1 MTATPDAISA
11 SASTGPFWLHV
22 ALDVPLDGVFDYQHH
37 EPVLVGQRVIVQFG
51 RRQMIGVV
59 VALPEQPSYPPE
71 QVKAIEQVLDDLPPF
86 PADWLRMARFA
97 STYYH
102 RPLGEVMMPALPG
115 PLRKPSAYLGKRS
128 AGGPVLRMAK
138 RKEKK
143 VEPVDSDVLPVL
155 NAKQQAAVDGIV
167 AAKPGSCL
175 LLHGVTGSGKT
186 EVYMRVLE
194 QVLAAGRQVL
204 FMVPEI
210 NLTPQFEQVLRAR
223 LARVLPG
230 DVLAVLHS
238 GLSEGERL
246 RSWLRVNSGQARI
259 LLGTRLSI
267 FTPMPELGLIIV
279 DEEHD
284 SSYKQ
289 QDGLRYSARDLAV
302 WRGYDLKVPV
312 VLGSATPSLE
322 SWNHA
327 RQGRYSL
334 LSLPKRAR
342 EVSMP
347 RVRLVDTRHLRLESG
362 FSPQLLDALEA
373 CLERGE
379 QSLVFINRRGYAPVL
394 HCASCGWL
402 SQCPRCTVYTVL
414 HRQNGYK
421 HNLQCHHCGYQAPV
435 PHACPDCGD
444 QDLQPM
450 GRGTQRIEEFLGERL
465 PNARLVRIDA
475 DSTRLKGSAQQLFEQ
490 VHAGEVDIMV
500 GTQMVAKGHDFTRL
514 SVVGVLNADATLFA
528 HDFRAPER
536 LFAQLMQVAGRAGR
550 HTEGA
555 DVIIQ
560 TGYPDQ
566 PVYQSL
572 IKHDYIG
579 FAQSA
584 LNERESVGLPPFAY
598 QVLLSA
604 EAPQLAD
611 AIRLLTEARR
621 LPEDYPNE
629 FPGADQV
636 FLYDPVPLRVLRVA
650 KVERA
655 QLLLE
660 SAHRPALQ
668 AFVRYWGPRVA
679 QLAKQHKVR
688 ITIEVDPLEI

>member
-37 EPVLVGQRVIVQFG
+37 EPVLIGQRVIVHFG

-71 QVKAIEQVLDDLPPF
+71 QVKAIDQLLDDLPPF
-86 PADWLRMARFA
+86 PQDWLRMARFA

-102 RPLGEVMMPALPG
+102 RPLGEVMMPSLPG

-155 NAKQQAAVDGIV
+155 NAEQQAAVDGIV

-284 SSYKQ
+284 ASYKQ

-342 EVSMP
+342 EVSLP

-414 HRQNGYK
+414 HRQNGFK

-435 PHACPDCGD
+435 PRACPDCGD

-450 GRGTQRIEEFLGERL
+450 GRGTQRIEEFLGERF
-465 PNARLVRIDA
+465 
-475 DSTRLKGSAQQLFEQ
+475 S
-490 VHAGEVDIMV
+490 
-500 GTQMVAKGHDFTRL
+500 
-514 SVVGVLNADATLFA
+514 
-528 HDFRAPER
+528 
-536 LFAQLMQVAGRAGR
+536 
-550 HTEGA
+550 
-555 DVIIQ
+555 
-560 TGYPDQ
+560 
-566 PVYQSL
+566 
-572 IKHDYIG
+572 
-579 FAQSA
+579 
-584 LNERESVGLPPFAY
+584 
-598 QVLLSA
+598 
-604 EAPQLAD
+604 
-611 AIRLLTEARR
+611 
-621 LPEDYPNE
+621 
-629 FPGADQV
+629 
-636 FLYDPVPLRVLRVA
+636 
-650 KVERA
+650 
-655 QLLLE
+655 
-660 SAHRPALQ
+660 
-668 AFVRYWGPRVA
+668 
-679 QLAKQHKVR
+679 
-688 ITIEVDPLEI
+688 

>member
-1 MTATPDAISA
+1 
-11 SASTGPFWLHV
+11 
-22 ALDVPLDGVFDYQHH
+22 
-37 EPVLVGQRVIVQFG
+37 
-51 RRQMIGVV
+51 
-59 VALPEQPSYPPE
+59 
-71 QVKAIEQVLDDLPPF
+71 
-86 PADWLRMARFA
+86 
-97 STYYH
+97 
-102 RPLGEVMMPALPG
+102 
-115 PLRKPSAYLGKRS
+115 
-128 AGGPVLRMAK
+128 
-138 RKEKK
+138 
-143 VEPVDSDVLPVL
+143 
-155 NAKQQAAVDGIV
+155 
-167 AAKPGSCL
+167 
-175 LLHGVTGSGKT
+175 
-186 EVYMRVLE
+186 
-194 QVLAAGRQVL
+194 L

-238 GLSEGERL
+238 GLSEGDRL
-246 RSWLRVNSGQARI
+246 RAWLRVASGQARI

-284 SSYKQ
+284 TSYKQ

-302 WRGYDLKVPV
+302 WRGHDLKIPV

-327 RQGRYSL
+327 RQGRYAL
-334 LSLPKRAR
+334 LSLPNRAR
-342 EVSMP
+342 AVSLP
-347 RVRLVDTRHLRLESG
+347 RVRLVDTRRLRLESG

-373 CLERGE
+373 CLDRGE

-414 HRQNGYK
+414 HRQSGYR

-435 PHACPDCGD
+435 PRACPDCGD

-450 GRGTQRIEEFLGERL
+450 GRGTQRIEEFLGEHF
-465 PNARLVRIDA
+465 PSARIARIDA

-490 VHAGEVDIMV
+490 VHAGAVDIMV

-560 TGYPDQ
+560 TGYPEQ
-566 PVYQSL
+566 AVYQSL
-572 IKHDYIG
+572 VRHDYIG
-579 FAQSA
+579 FAQAA
-584 LNERESVGLPPFAY
+584 LSERESVGLPPFAY

-604 EAPQLAD
+604 EAAQLAD
-611 AIRLLTEARR
+611 AIRLLTQARR
-621 LPEDYPNE
+621 LPEEHPQDY
-629 FPGADQV
+629 PGADQV
-636 FLYDPVPLRVLRVA
+636 FLYDPVPLRVVRVA
-650 KVERA
+650 RVERA

-660 SAHRPALQ
+660 SVHRPALQ
-668 AFVRYWGPRVA
+668 AFVRHWAPRVA
-679 QLAKQHKVR
+679 ELARQQKIR

>member
-1 MTATPDAISA
+1 MTATPDATPA

-143 VEPVDSDVLPVL
+143 VDPVDSDVLPVL
-155 NAKQQAAVDGIV
+155 NAEQQAAVEGIV

>member
-1 MTATPDAISA
+1 MTATPDSIPA
-11 SASTGPFWLHV
+11 SANTGPFWLHV

-37 EPVLVGQRVIVQFG
+37 EPVLVGQRAIVQFG

-143 VEPVDSDVLPVL
+143 VDPVDSDVLPVL
-155 NAKQQAAVDGIV
+155 NAEQQAAVEGIV

-362 FSPQLLDALEA
+362 FSPQLLEALEA

>member
-22 ALDVPLDGVFDYQHH
+22 VLDVPLDGVFDYQHH
-37 EPVLVGQRVIVQFG
+37 EPVLVGQRVIVHFG

-71 QVKAIEQVLDDLPPF
+71 QVKAIDQLLDDLPPF
-86 PADWLRMARFA
+86 PEDWLRMARFA

-102 RPLGEVMMPALPG
+102 RPLGEVMMPSLPG

-155 NAKQQAAVDGIV
+155 NAEQQAAVDGIV

-284 SSYKQ
+284 ASYKQ

-342 EVSMP
+342 EVSLP

-373 CLERGE
+373 CLDRGE

-414 HRQNGYK
+414 HRQNGFK

-435 PHACPDCGD
+435 PRACPDCGD

-450 GRGTQRIEEFLGERL
+450 GRGTQRIEEFLGERF

-560 TGYPDQ
+560 TGYPEQ
-566 PVYQSL
+566 AVYQSL

-611 AIRLLTEARR
+611 AIRLLTQARR
-621 LPEDYPNE
+621 LPEEYPNE

-668 AFVRYWGPRVA
+668 AFVRYWGPQVA